1 MARKKRRIRSIA
13 STRITDEELIAR
25 LQEDAPDVLNARV
38 SEADFDAVVEG
49 ILKEPPSSSENPH
62 FYCRPC
68 AEYHLK
74 THPHFAAMKR
84 RVAPKSRPKTH
95 QIKR

>member
-1 MARKKRRIRSIA
+1 MARKKRKPRTIA

-25 LQEDAPDVLNARV
+25 LQDEMPDVLNARV

-49 ILKEPPSSSENPH
+49 VLKEPPYSGENPH

-68 AEYHLK
+68 GEYHPK
-74 THPHFAAMKR
+74 THPHYSAQR
-84 RVAPKSRPKTH
+84 KSSTRQRSH
-95 QIKR
+95 